1 MWLRCGD
8 AVRFRDAG
16 CASLQ
21 SGTGPRAPDSTA
33 IVAVE
38 GRILEDFV
46 SLSKDPQGFV
56 NFLDG

>member
-8 AVRFRDAG
+8 AVWFRDVG

-38 GRILEDFV
+38 GRRGGEEGMQDE
-46 SLSKDPQGFV
+46 KQDEMQGLREF
-56 NFLDG
+56 